1 MLTGQKAKESVEAIA
16 DVDADS
22 TDRSFFEKL
31 KHEWVPYAAGN
42 CIYTLP
48 LIVFLIFS
56 FLSFQSFYYLIL
68 T

>member
-42 CIYTLP
+42 FLDFLLP
-48 LIVFLIFS
+48 
-56 FLSFQSFYYLIL
+56 FLSVLLLSHLNVVIKVTL
-68 T
+68 L